1 MKRRARNVGAETNVA
16 GDSLSTSGDGDTR
29 GGLISNDPAGL
40 QTTIPGS
47 RDDDFPVSDIPW
59 VGDGILDSEQQR
71 LRVSSD
77 LDQMNESDNHI
88 RKLVERLITEGW
100 NGGVEKERRNM
111 LSSPPR
117 SDKDDTRG
125 GLISN
130 DPADS
135 EMAMP
140 QGRSDEISRDDI
152 NTMTADGTN
161 SVLSSEMEQG
171 LEGKRDV
178 DG

>member
-1 MKRRARNVGAETNVA
+1 MGAETNVA
-16 GDSLSTSGDGDTR
+16 GDSLSTSGDGETR

-59 VGDGILDSEQQR
+59 LA
-71 LRVSSD
+71 SD
-77 LDQMNESDNHI
+77 LNKINESDNHI
-88 RKLVERLITEGW
+88 RKLVERLITGGW

-111 LSSPPR
+111 LSSPLR